1 MSTFSDRPQA
11 ALVVI
16 DVQSDVVATAFK
28 RDEVVAKI
36 NACVAKARAAQMPVI
51 WVQHS
56 DEGLPLN
63 SDGWQI
69 VPELQPQDG
78 ETRIYKTFR
87 SSFQETQLS
96 EALEKLHVGHLYVCG
111 AETNNC
117 VRFTAH
123 AALDLGYDLTL
134 IEDAHTTSDF
144 EWDHGM
150 LLAANIIDEQ
160 NASLSNLEM
169 PGRKAQI
176 VPSAKFV

>member
-16 DVQSDVVATAFK
+16 DVQNDVVETAYK
-28 RDEVVAKI
+28 RDEVVANI
-36 NACVAKARAAQMPVI
+36 NACVSKARAAKMPVI

-56 DEGLPLN
+56 DPGLPRG
-63 SDGWQI
+63 SEGWEI
-69 VPELQPQDG
+69 VQELQPLEG
-78 ETRIYKTFR
+78 EPRIYKTFR

-96 EALEKLHVGHLYVCG
+96 EVLEQLGVGHLYVCG

-169 PGRKAQI
+169 PGLKAQI
-176 VPSAKFV
+176 VTSSNPV

>member
-1 MSTFSDRPQA
+1 
-11 ALVVI
+11 
-16 DVQSDVVATAFK
+16 
-28 RDEVVAKI
+28 
-36 NACVAKARAAQMPVI
+36 
-51 WVQHS
+51 
-56 DEGLPLN
+56 
-63 SDGWQI
+63 
-69 VPELQPQDG
+69 
-78 ETRIYKTFR
+78 
-87 SSFQETQLS
+87 
-96 EALEKLHVGHLYVCG
+96 
-111 AETNNC
+111 